1 MKEFRLTLEGNKSS
15 LNKQLGTLLTWFT
28 VVVPGKE
35 QRLLY
40 WKMAKRN
47 LKTWWETQ
55 GFEEHRHYKQ
65 SLMAH
70 VCGITEAQSKGSL
83 CRFQQNS
90 LKEPIWSIVIRVLF
104 MQILGQVETGLNA
117 INELVLTWL
126 FDKNEGDFRGT
137 LVSIKPITHN
147 YGK

>member
-1 MKEFRLTLEGNKSS
+1 
-15 LNKQLGTLLTWFT
+15 
-28 VVVPGKE
+28 
-35 QRLLY
+35 
-40 WKMAKRN
+40 
-47 LKTWWETQ
+47 
-55 GFEEHRHYKQ
+55 
-65 SLMAH
+65 
-70 VCGITEAQSKGSL
+70 
-83 CRFQQNS
+83 
-90 LKEPIWSIVIRVLF
+90 